1 MKKLASEEV
10 NKVPKLERLE
20 LCCSLC
26 GNDTEFRER
35 TVSKWLVG
43 SDGEREEKI
52 SEVTE
57 YFCICGE
64 KVKTIDEV
72 GY

>member
-1 MKKLASEEV
+1 MGVAE
-10 NKVPKLERLE
+10 KLELKCPIYHNSTKFIE
-20 LCCSLC
+20 H
-26 GNDTEFRER
+26 TM
-35 TVSKWLVG
+35 SKWTVG